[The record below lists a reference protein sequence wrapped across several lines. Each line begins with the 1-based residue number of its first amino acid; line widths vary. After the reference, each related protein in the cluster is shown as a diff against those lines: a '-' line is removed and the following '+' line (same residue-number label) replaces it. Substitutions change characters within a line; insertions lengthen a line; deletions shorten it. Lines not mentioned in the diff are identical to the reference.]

1 MSIASIGL
9 YIVFSR
15 EAQWGSRGREFDSRH
30 SDHKSNDFTLEIVGF
45 FVYRLTSFGFDP
57 RIRAGEKCSSG
68 QFLLYNVVQCGI
80 LNATTQNLYIKE
92 NIDETVFMFAL
103 FKCRKSDKGRN

>member
-1 MSIASIGL
+1 M
-9 YIVFSR
+9 FSR

-30 SDHKSNDFTLEIVGF
+30 SDHKSNDFTLEIVEF
-45 FVYRLTSFGFDP
+45 FVCGLTSFGFDHNFDP